1 MKSRALMEIA
11 GVTVVVAAATWAGGW
26 WTVPVVAL
34 IAGAVSIAPW
44 RVALGSSLAW
54 LALLS
59 VNAASPAF
67 PKLITMLSKIMGFPS
82 LLLVAL
88 TLALSAAL
96 GWAAATLAAA
106 ARRRSFSQDSEREPT
121 SHSQP

>member
-11 GVTVVVAAATWAGGW
+11 GVVVAVAAATWAGGW

-67 PKLITMLSKIMGFPS
+67 PKLINMLPKIMGFPA
-82 LLLVAL
+82 LLLTVL
-88 TLALSAAL
+88 TLILPAAL
-96 GWAAATLAAA
+96 AWAAATIAAA
-106 ARRRSFSQDSEREPT
+106 ARRASFAQDSEREPT